1 MTTGGTGTPIQILM
15 VEDNPGDVELTRE
28 ALTEAKVRNNLIVA
42 EDGEEGLSILRR
54 EGRYEDE
61 RPPDFVLLD
70 LNLPTIDGREVL
82 SEIKSDP
89 ELRRIPVVILSSS
102 QDREDILQTYDL
114 RANAYVVKP
123 VGLDEFM
130 EVIKAVEGFWLSFAK
145 LPTRSAQG
153 DSNG

>member
-82 SEIKSDP
+82 AEIKSDP
-89 ELRRIPVVILSSS
+89 ELQRIPVVILSSS

-145 LPTRSAQG
+145 LPTRSTQG

>member
-1 MTTGGTGTPIQILM
+1 M

-28 ALTEAKVRNNLIVA
+28 ALTEARVRNNL
-42 EDGEEGLSILRR
+42 DRCRGRR
-54 EGRYEDE
+54 GGAYRSCAGRGRYQG
-61 RPPDFVLLD
+61 RAAAPDFVLLD

-82 SEIKSDP
+82 AEIKCDP

-102 QDREDILQTYDL
+102 QDKEDILQTYDL

-145 LPTRSAQG
+145 LPTRSSQG
-153 DSNG
+153 NPDV

>member
-1 MTTGGTGTPIQILM
+1 MATVETGPPIEILM

-28 ALTEAKVRNNLIVA
+28 ALTEAKVRNNLVVA

-54 EGRYEDE
+54 EGPHQGR

-82 SEIKSDP
+82 AEIKCDP

-102 QDREDILQTYDL
+102 QDRDDILQTYDL

-123 VGLDEFM
+123 VGLDEFI
-130 EVIKAVEGFWLSFAK
+130 EVIKAVEGFWLSFVK
-145 LPTRSAQG
+145 LPTRSGPG
-153 DSNG
+153 DSPR